1 MDERLDTGDLLYQ
14 VRMRTRM
21 NDTVASLYDRVIA
34 KGLSLLPRL
43 IADARRGR
51 LPRRAQPAEGGSY
64 CSAAK
69 QSDFRINWSLPA
81 ETVRRWI
88 TITPGKCFTT
98 LREERIYLLDAR
110 VAGREKG
117 TGPGFP
123 TGPEAGAE
131 RGTAAGTEK
140 THLSIFSPPGTLL
153 TIAPPGCTIA
163 TGQGALRLGRIQIA
177 SGQELPLSDFCRQI
191 GATTGDCLGEEEHLR
206 LLPEPALRVL
216 GGKGVC
222 RPFAP
227 RGDRVMPLLPF
238 SQLMADAEAGGYA
251 VGYFES
257 WNLESLLAVADAA
270 RAARS
275 PVILGFSGIYLT
287 HPGRAYA
294 DGLSVYAAMG
304 LEVCRRLSV
313 PACLLFNESP
323 QFDSVLEAV
332 ELGFNL
338 VMFSDE
344 QLAPEETVSRVKQVC
359 AKAHPAGA
367 AVEAEMAVLPGM
379 GRQVTEQPADFKL
392 TERRRGPTFRRGDGR
407 QRAGGEHRA
416 GSSARP

>member
-1 MDERLDTGDLLYQ
+1 
-14 VRMRTRM
+14 
-21 NDTVASLYDRVIA
+21 
-34 KGLSLLPRL
+34 
-43 IADARRGR
+43 
-51 LPRRAQPAEGGSY
+51 
-64 CSAAK
+64 
-69 QSDFRINWSLPA
+69 
-81 ETVRRWI
+81 
-88 TITPGKCFTT
+88 
-98 LREERIYLLDAR
+98 
-110 VAGREKG
+110 
-117 TGPGFP
+117 
-123 TGPEAGAE
+123 
-131 RGTAAGTEK
+131 
-140 THLSIFSPPGTLL
+140 
-153 TIAPPGCTIA
+153 
-163 TGQGALRLGRIQIA
+163 
-177 SGQELPLSDFCRQI
+177 
-191 GATTGDCLGEEEHLR
+191 
-206 LLPEPALRVL
+206 
-216 GGKGVC
+216 
-222 RPFAP
+222 
-227 RGDRVMPLLPF
+227 MPLVPF
-238 SQLMADAEAGGYA
+238 SQLMVDAEAGGYA

-332 ELGFNL
+332 DLGFNL

-379 GRQVTEQPADFKL
+379 GRQVTEPPADFKL
-392 TERRRGPTFRRGDGR
+392 TDAGEARRFVAETGVDALAVNIGQVHLHGRKQVRLDLDRLTQLRAGLHVPLVLHGASSVERCDLAEAARRGIRKINVGSILKQTWFRELSAACRRASPEANPYEIIGSGLPADVMTAGR
-407 QRAGGEHRA
+407 AAMQKLVVDLMGLFGSEGRAA
-416 GSSARP
+416 D